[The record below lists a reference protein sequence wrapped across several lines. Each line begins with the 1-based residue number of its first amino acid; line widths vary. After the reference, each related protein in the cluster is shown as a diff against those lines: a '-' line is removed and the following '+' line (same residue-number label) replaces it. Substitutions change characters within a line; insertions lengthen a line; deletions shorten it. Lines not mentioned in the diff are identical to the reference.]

1 MAEQNEPRPE
11 MNSAGGSAI
20 RTYLQGKGY
29 SVLGD
34 TWYGKITEYMQW
46 YKNNV
51 PTVHRYRVWTG
62 TTFVSRDR
70 FRLGMAKICCEDHV
84 NLMLNEKLTIVADGY
99 DGLDKI
105 LEKNSFRDNLSR
117 LTEVAFALGSGA
129 LVEYKGINHPVI
141 DFVRGDMIF
150 PLTWDG
156 REVTECAFASS
167 KQSGGKLYFYIQ
179 IHRIGENGNY
189 FIDNAYVNENGGAL
203 EVDADGNTKLGK
215 SKVQASI
222 DTGSKEPLFQL
233 IRPAIV
239 NNIDLDCPLGVSIFG
254 NAVSQLRALDTIYDS
269 YVNEYELGRKR
280 LMVPQSLATIKMAK
294 DGTTEA
300 LFDPNDTSFY
310 IYQDDS
316 DKPAEIHEVNL
327 EIRAEAHDL
336 GLQKSLDMFS
346 KKVGLGTGYYKFD
359 GGVVRTA
366 TEVISTESD
375 LYRNRKKNISMLAT
389 ALTEMAR
396 RIRFLDTGA
405 DVPDMGVSIDF
416 DDSILEDTNTIINE
430 NVMLVGAGLRSKK
443 RAIMEI
449 EHCTE
454 EEADKILAEMQA
466 EAPVFDMGGGMDE
479 GGEPTAEDEITPT
492 EAVDAAEEAVGK
504 GLNGAQTQS
513 LIDVIKQFQAGV
525 VTEGQAVN
533 LIARSIG
540 ITKEEAGQ
548 LLRGDL

>member
-11 MNSAGGSAI
+11 SNSAGGSAI

-51 PTVHRYRVWTG
+51 PTVHKYRVWTG

-84 NLMLNEKLTIVADGY
+84 NLMINEKLTIAADGY

-156 REVTECAFASS
+156 REVTECAFAST
-167 KQSGGKLYFYIQ
+167 KQASGKKYFYIQ
-179 IHRIGENGNY
+179 IHSVGENGLY
-189 FIDNAYVNENGGAL
+189 QIENAYVNENGAAL
-203 EVDADGNTKLGK
+203 NADENDTISLDGK
-215 SKVQASI
+215 NHVQRVI

-366 TEVISTESD
+366 TEVINTESD

-389 ALTEMAR
+389 AVTEMAR
-396 RIRFLDTGA
+396 RIHFLDTGV
-405 DVPDMGVSIDF
+405 DKPEMGVSIDF

-454 EEADKILAEMQA
+454 EEADKILAEIADDSKASMA
-466 EAPVFDMGGGMDE
+466 AFMVPAGEGEEVPDGSDDDDE
-479 GGEPTAEDEITPT
+479 
-492 EAVDAAEEAVGK
+492 
-504 GLNGAQTQS
+504 
-513 LIDVIKQFQAGV
+513 DVTDDGNA
-525 VTEGQAVN
+525 
-533 LIARSIG
+533 
-540 ITKEEAGQ
+540 
-548 LLRGDL
+548 

>member
-1 MAEQNEPRPE
+1 MSEQTATGNEPRPAT
-11 MNSAGGSAI
+11 NSEGGGAI
-20 RTYLQGKGY
+20 RQFLTGKGF
-29 SVLGD
+29 SVLSD
-34 TWYGKITEYMQW
+34 SWYEKITQYMQW

-99 DGLDKI
+99 DGLDAI
-105 LEKNSFRDNLSR
+105 LEKNGFRDNLSR
-117 LTEVAFALGSGA
+117 LVEVSFALGSGA
-129 LVEYKGINHPVI
+129 LVEYKGKDAPVI

-150 PLTWDG
+150 PLSWDG
-156 REVTECAFASS
+156 REVTECAFAST
-167 KQSGGKLYFYIQ
+167 KQAKGAKYFYIQ
-179 IHRIGENGNY
+179 IHFIGENGNY
-189 FIDNAYVNENGGAL
+189 FIENAYVNENGSAL
-203 EVDADGNTKLGK
+203 NADESGMISLDGK
-215 SKVQASI
+215 TSVQAVI
-222 DTGSKEPLFQL
+222 DTGSQEPLFQL

-280 LMVPQSLATIKMAK
+280 LMIPQSLATIKMQANGK
-294 DGTTEA
+294 TEA

-316 DKPAEIHEVNL
+316 DKPPEIHEVNL
-327 EIRAEAHDL
+327 EIRAEAHDM

-346 KKVGLGTGYYKFD
+346 KKVGLGTGYYKFN
-359 GGVVRTA
+359 GGVVKTA

-375 LYRNRKKNISMLAT
+375 LYRNRKKNISMLTT

-396 RIRFLDTGA
+396 RLRFLETGV
-405 DVPDMGVSIDF
+405 DVVDMGVSIDF

-454 EEADKILAEMQA
+454 EEADKILAEI
-466 EAPVFDMGGGMDE
+466 
-479 GGEPTAEDEITPT
+479 TEDGK
-492 EAVDAAEEAVGK
+492 ASMAAF
-504 GLNGAQTQS
+504 GLPAS
-513 LIDVIKQFQAGV
+513 
-525 VTEGQAVN
+525 
-533 LIARSIG
+533 
-540 ITKEEAGQ
+540 EAGEEPADDDADQ
-548 LLRGDL
+548 NDEDVNDDGNG